1 MMSFRKTSCFLTK
14 SVSGLREG
22 TEPRVRVTQ
31 PKIRSTRRIL
41 IWAALIASLPLPVF
55 PGFQVQQL
63 LQIPADPGQQIVDMK
78 ADSQGNLIVTAYV
91 SVPDS
96 NAPVEFGSVSFG
108 LIKKIDTA
116 GNEIFSRILPGV
128 WSPALHIAIDS
139 KDDIYVVGTTGT
151 PLAFPFT
158 NVLSAFGEGGFIM
171 KLHGQDG
178 TIAYST
184 SWEGNVPADSV
195 AVDSSGQALVTIST
209 FVILPTTPGAYS
221 TPPPGRSLTAPMY
234 LIRFSETGDRILLS
248 ARYGGLSSICYGG
261 SACAGASEDTG
272 GGQIILDS
280 QGNIWVAGT
289 TNTTDLPVTADALKK
304 TCGCS
309 QFAGD
314 GFLAKFSGDGSRLL
328 YATYFGTT
336 STANVLDPNGY
347 DRISAAAADSAG
359 HIWFVGKTNGA
370 DLPVTA
376 NAAQM
381 QLAGGTDGF
390 IAEYDPATNH
400 LLYVTYFG
408 GSDDDSITNIQIAP
422 DGTVIVSG
430 HSNSS
435 TLPGTVTGFTRGTDF
450 VASLDPHSYAI
461 TALTRFPAGSVG
473 MGLASTPTGFV
484 VSGASNVAAFLETAD
499 GNSPSIYAVMN
510 SGGTAVTGQVA
521 PGELISLYGANLAP
535 VLPVVAD
542 LSSGQEPTK
551 LGAVQ
556 VLVDGTPAPLLYAQ
570 GDQINAIMPF
580 GLMNAVTHIIVSN
593 GGVQSNE
600 AFLGVHTAAPEAF
613 KTNLRL
619 WAAALNEDG
628 TVNSIAHHA
637 KLGSV
642 VSVFATGFGYIFPT
656 RRIAEGGGAGGG
668 AVSRTIPRRDLRRI
682 GVLNGCRCDA
692 GELPVAN
699 LHRDIHAGLSL
710 PGGRMAEHRLC
721 HSGEGIGAPEGK
733 GL

>member
-1 MMSFRKTSCFLTK
+1 MQK
-14 SVSGLREG
+14 
-22 TEPRVRVTQ
+22 
-31 PKIRSTRRIL
+31 
-41 IWAALIASLPLPVF
+41 
-55 PGFQVQQL
+55 L
-63 LQIPADPGQQIVDMK
+63 LQIPADPGQQVADMK
-78 ADSQGNLIVTAYV
+78 TDSQGNLIVTAYV

-96 NAPVEFGSVSFG
+96 SSPVEFGSVSYG
-108 LIKKIDTA
+108 LIKKIDPA

-128 WSPALHIAIDS
+128 LSPALPIAIDS
-139 KDDIYVVGTTGT
+139 KDDIYVVGTIRT

-158 NVLSAFGEGGFIM
+158 NVLPAFGEGGFVM

-184 SWEGNVPADSV
+184 SWGGDVADSV
-195 AVDSSGQALVTIST
+195 AVDSSGQALVTMST
-209 FVILPTTPGAYS
+209 LATLPTTPGAYS
-221 TPPPGRSLTAPMY
+221 TPPPARSLTALMY
-234 LIRFSETGDRILLS
+234 LVRFSETGDRILLS

-261 SACAGASEDTG
+261 SACAGASQFTG

-280 QGNIWVAGT
+280 QGNIWVVGT

-314 GFLAKFSGDGSRLL
+314 GFLAKFTGDGSRLL
-328 YATYFGTT
+328 YATYFGT
-336 STANVLDPNGY
+336 STANVLDPNGN

-359 HIWFVGKTNGA
+359 HIWFVGNTTGA

-376 NAAQM
+376 NASQK

-390 IAEYDPATNH
+390 IAEYDPATNK

-435 TLPGTVTGFTRGTDF
+435 TLPAAVTGFTRGTDF

-521 PGELISLYGANLAP
+521 PGELVSLFGANIGP
-535 VLPVVAD
+535 GLPVVAD
-542 LSSGQEPTK
+542 LSSGQAPTI

-570 GDQINAIMPF
+570 GDQINAIIPF
-580 GLMNAVTHIIVSN
+580 GIVNSAATHIIVSN

-642 VSVFATGFGYIFPT
+642 VSVFGTGFGYLFPT
-656 RRIAEGGGAGGG
+656 GALPKVG
-668 AVSRTIPRRDLRRI
+668 ALVEVLYQGQYLDVTYAGSVSSTVA
-682 GVLNGCRCDA
+682 GVTQVSFR
-692 GELPVAN
+692 LPTSTGTSTPAFHFLVDGWPSTDFVI
-699 LHRDIHAGLSL
+699 LVK
-710 PGGRMAEHRLC
+710 E
-721 HSGEGIGAPEGK
+721 
-733 GL
+733 